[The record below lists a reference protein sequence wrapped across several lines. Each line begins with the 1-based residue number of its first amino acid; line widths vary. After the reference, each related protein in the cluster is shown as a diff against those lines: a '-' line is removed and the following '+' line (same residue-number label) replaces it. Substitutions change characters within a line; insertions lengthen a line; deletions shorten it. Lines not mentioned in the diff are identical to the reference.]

1 MSPLVGELGK
11 NTSITPAF
19 VSKKYPLPA
28 VVFKV
33 VEPSATVTACQSM
46 CLTVPEPPN
55 DTLDPFNV
63 IELFANSA
71 FDISPLANVTDLL
84 DKSNVEANFVAGT
97 VPGAISAAKTVPSSI
112 LSVVTASSAI
122 PVFVTFVRA

>member
-11 NTSITPAF
+11 NTSITPAL

-33 VEPSATVTACQSM
+33 VEPSATVKACQSM
-46 CLTVPEPPN
+46 CLTVAEPPN

-63 IELFANSA
+63 IELFAN
-71 FDISPLANVTDLL
+71 LAL
-84 DKSNVEANFVAGT
+84 AI
-97 VPGAISAAKTVPSSI
+97 VPGAISAATTVPSSI
-112 LSVVTASSAI
+112 LSVVFSPLFLSTSFLAQKEE
-122 PVFVTFVRA
+122 